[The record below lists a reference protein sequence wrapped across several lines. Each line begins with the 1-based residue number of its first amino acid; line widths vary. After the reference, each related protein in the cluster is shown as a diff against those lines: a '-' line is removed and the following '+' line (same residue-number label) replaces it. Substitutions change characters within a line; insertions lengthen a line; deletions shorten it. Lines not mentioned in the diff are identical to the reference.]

1 MPNAKNIE
9 QVKMLEEKAARAKS
23 IVLTNYSGL
32 TVKQQSKLRVA
43 LKNAG
48 GELIVAKN
56 TLIARVLGKEE
67 LLQSLQGQTGVL
79 FSYEDEVKALKEL
92 VKFAKENNLPEIKE
106 GVLNGVVLT
115 HNQVIDLSK
124 LPGKEE
130 LIAQMLGSLQAPGN
144 NLVSVL
150 KAGIRDLAYV
160 LSSYMKKKAE
170 SGATA

>member
-9 QVKMLEEKAARAKS
+9 QVKMLEEKVAKS
-23 IVLTNYSGL
+23 KSIILTNYSGL

-43 LKNAG
+43 LKSAG
-48 GELIVAKN
+48 GEFIVAKN

-79 FSYEDEVKALKEL
+79 FSYDDEVRALKEL
-92 VKFAKENNLPEIKE
+92 VKFAKDNNLLEIKE
-106 GVLNGVVLT
+106 GILNGVVLT

-130 LIAQMLGSLQAPGN
+130 LIARVLGSLQAPGN
-144 NLVSVL
+144 NLASVL
-150 KAGIRDLAYV
+150 KAGIRDLAFV
-160 LSSYMKKKAE
+160 LSSYMKK
-170 SGATA
+170 SGENA